1 MLPIK
6 DFTAQPRSIF
16 EGDAAGSVSTDA
28 LLGLTKTIEQD
39 RRGAGKGAPKSQ
51 AKQQKAVRLL
61 KTGLQALSRKEYA
74 AASTKIEQALELDK
88 GIVLAWRMLAFAFE
102 QQGEFSKAFTAYEAA
117 ARLEPDDVT
126 LLRNVG
132 QLAYRLG
139 KLDLAEKLLERFL
152 TSDPGDEEVINSLAA
167 VLRDQNRYGDAIELL
182 RGVIVRYPE
191 RPRLWNTLGTVLSES
206 GDAAGAGVF
215 YNEAL
220 RLDPAFHQA
229 RHNRA
234 YFFTVLDDPEKA
246 IEEMEIAAQGFTNPK
261 DVASVRLAKAL
272 TQFLIG
278 DLVGGFESY
287 EARFDGSTDEDTRF
301 AGYGKRWEVDDDL
314 HGKNLLIYGEQGL
327 GDEVLFANVVNDTLD
342 AIGPDGRLF
351 LAVEPRLVSLFQ
363 RSFPRAVV
371 LAYRAL
377 RQFKTVS
384 MTVNLGNPDPQIDFW
399 TPLGSLFRR
408 FRTSLATFP
417 QDSGYL
423 VPDPQRVA
431 HWRQVLEA
439 SGPGPYVGVLWKSL
453 KMGGA
458 RQRHYSPFELWS
470 PVLENPSLRFVNL
483 QYGDTVEDL
492 AAAKTRGLDIWTPP
506 GINLMTDIDDLS
518 ALCSALDV
526 VIGPSTATTNVAG
539 AVGARLYNIAGPG
552 WWTGFGSDHAPC
564 YPSARVFRAEGFDQ
578 WGEVMQQIAKA
589 LDEEILP
596 DRHGERVM
604 ADAL

>member
-6 DFTAQPRSIF
+6 DITARPRSIV
-16 EGDAAGSVSTDA
+16 EGAAAGSVS
-28 LLGLTKTIEQD
+28 
-39 RRGAGKGAPKSQ
+39 APKSQ
-51 AKQQKAVRLL
+51 AKHQKAVRLL
-61 KTGLQALSRKEYA
+61 KTGLEALSRKEYA
-74 AASTKIEQALELDK
+74 IASTKIEQSLELDK

-132 QLAYRLG
+132 QLAYQLG
-139 KLDLAEKLLERFL
+139 KLDLAEKLFERFL
-152 TSDPGDEEVINSLAA
+152 ASDPGDEDVTDSLAV
-167 VLRDQNRYGDAIELL
+167 VLRDQNRYGDAIGLL
-182 RGVIVRYPE
+182 RGAIGRNPE
-191 RPRLWNTLGTVLSES
+191 NPRLWNTLGTVLSES

-215 YNEAL
+215 YDEAL
-220 RLDPAFHQA
+220 RLDPDFHQA

-234 YFFTVLDDPEKA
+234 CFFTVLDDPKKA
-246 IEEMEIAAQGFTNPK
+246 IEEMEIAEQGFAHPK
-261 DVASVRLAKAL
+261 DVATARLAKAL
-272 TQFLIG
+272 TQFLAG

-287 EARFDGSTDEDTRF
+287 EVRFDESLAEASRF

-377 RQFKTVS
+377 REFKTIS
-384 MTVNLGNPDPQIDFW
+384 KTVDLGDPQPQIDFW
-399 TPLGSLFRR
+399 TPLGCLFRR
-408 FRTSLATFP
+408 FRTSLAAFP
-417 QDSGYL
+417 QESSYL
-423 VPDPQRVA
+423 VADPQRVA

-470 PVLENPSLRFVNL
+470 PILENPNLRFVNL
-483 QYGDTVEDL
+483 QYGDAAEDL
-492 AAAKTRGLDIWTPP
+492 AAAKARGLDIWTLP
-506 GINLMTDIDDLS
+506 GINLMTDIDDLA

-526 VIGPSTATTNVAG
+526 VIGPSTVTTNIAG
-539 AVGARLYNIAGPG
+539 AVGTRSCIIAGPG

-564 YPSARVFRAEGFDQ
+564 YPSTRVFRAAGFDR

-596 DRHGERVM
+596 
-604 ADAL
+604 AAA

>member
-1 MLPIK
+1 LVLPIK
-6 DFTAQPRSIF
+6 DFTARPRSIL
-16 EGDAAGSVSTDA
+16 EGGAAGSVSTDA

-39 RRGAGKGAPKSQ
+39 RRGADKGSPKSQ

-61 KTGLQALSRKEYA
+61 KTGLKALSRKEYA
-74 AASTKIEQALELDK
+74 TASTKIEQALELDK
-88 GIVLAWRMLAFAFE
+88 GMVLAWRMLAFAFE
-102 QQGEFSKAFTAYEAA
+102 QQGEFSKAFTAYEAV

-126 LLRNVG
+126 LLRKVG

-139 KLDLAEKLLERFL
+139 KLDLAEKLFERFL
-152 TSDPGDEEVINSLAA
+152 ASDPGDEEVTNSLAV

-182 RGVIVRYPE
+182 RGVIGRYPE

-206 GDAAGAGVF
+206 GDAAGAVVF
-215 YNEAL
+215 YDEAL
-220 RLDPAFHQA
+220 RLDPAFHLA

-234 YFFTVLDDPEKA
+234 CFFTVLDDPEKA

-261 DVASVRLAKAL
+261 DVAAGRLAKAL
-272 TQFLIG
+272 TQFLVG

-287 EARFDGSTDEDTRF
+287 EARFDESTGEATRF

-377 RQFKTVS
+377 REFKTIS
-384 MTVNLGNPDPQIDFW
+384 MTVNLGDPHPQIDFW

-417 QDSGYL
+417 KDSGYL

-453 KMGGA
+453 KMGGG

-470 PVLENPSLRFVNL
+470 PILENPSLRFVNL
-483 QYGDTVEDL
+483 QYGDAAEDL

-539 AVGARLYNIAGPG
+539 AVGTRICIIAGPG

-564 YPSARVFRAEGFDQ
+564 YPSARVFRAGGFDQ

-604 ADAL
+604 A

>member
-6 DFTAQPRSIF
+6 DFTARPRSIL
-16 EGDAAGSVSTDA
+16 EGGAAGSVSTDA

-39 RRGAGKGAPKSQ
+39 RRGADKGSPKSQ

-61 KTGLQALSRKEYA
+61 KTGLKALSRKEYA
-74 AASTKIEQALELDK
+74 TASTKIEQALELDK
-88 GIVLAWRMLAFAFE
+88 GMVLAWRMLAFAFE
-102 QQGEFSKAFTAYEAA
+102 QQGEFSKAFTAYEAV

-126 LLRNVG
+126 LLRKVG

-139 KLDLAEKLLERFL
+139 KLDLAEKLFERFL
-152 TSDPGDEEVINSLAA
+152 ASDPGDEEVTNSLAV

-182 RGVIVRYPE
+182 RGVIGRYPE

-206 GDAAGAGVF
+206 GDAAGAVVF
-215 YNEAL
+215 YDEAL
-220 RLDPAFHQA
+220 RLDPAFHLA

-234 YFFTVLDDPEKA
+234 CFFTVLDDPEKA

-261 DVASVRLAKAL
+261 DVAAGRLAKAL
-272 TQFLIG
+272 TQFLVG

-287 EARFDGSTDEDTRF
+287 EARFDESTGEATRF

-377 RQFKTVS
+377 REFKTIS
-384 MTVNLGNPDPQIDFW
+384 MTVNLGDPHPQIDFW

-417 QDSGYL
+417 KDSGYL

-453 KMGGA
+453 KMGGG

-470 PVLENPSLRFVNL
+470 PILENPSLRFVNL
-483 QYGDTVEDL
+483 QYGDAAEDL

-539 AVGARLYNIAGPG
+539 AVGTRICIIAGPG

-564 YPSARVFRAEGFDQ
+564 YPSARVFRAGGFDQ

-604 ADAL
+604 A

>member
-1 MLPIK
+1 MRPIK
-6 DFTAQPRSIF
+6 DITVRPRSTL
-16 EGDAAGSVSTDA
+16 EGRAAGSVSMDA
-28 LLGLTKTIEQD
+28 LLGFTKAIEQD

-51 AKQQKAVRLL
+51 AEQQKAVRLL
-61 KTGLQALSRKEYA
+61 KVAQKALSQKEYA
-74 AASTKIEQALELDK
+74 TASTKIEQALELDK
-88 GIVLAWRMLAFAFE
+88 SIVVAWRMLAFAFE
-102 QQGEFSKAFTAYEAA
+102 QQAEFSKAFTAYETA
-117 ARLEPDDVT
+117 ARLAPDDVT
-126 LLRNVG
+126 LLRDVG

-139 KLDLAEKLLERFL
+139 KLDLAEKLFERFL
-152 TSDPGDEEVINSLAA
+152 AGAPDDEDVTNSQAA
-167 VLRDQNRYGDAIELL
+167 VFRDQNRYGDAIELL
-182 RGVIVRYPE
+182 RGVIGRSPE

-215 YNEAL
+215 YDEAL
-220 RLDPAFHQA
+220 RLDPAFHLA

-234 YFFTVLDDPEKA
+234 YFFTVIDDPEKA
-246 IEEMEIAAQGFTNPK
+246 IEEMEIAAQGFTDPR
-261 DVASVRLAKAL
+261 DAAAARLAKAF
-272 TQFLIG
+272 TQFLVG
-278 DLVGGFESY
+278 DLVGGLESY
-287 EARFDGSTDEDTRF
+287 EARFDARPDEDICF
-301 AGYGKRWEVDDDL
+301 AGYGKRWEVDDEL
-314 HGKNLLIYGEQGL
+314 HGKTLLIYGEQGL
-327 GDEVLFANVVNDTLD
+327 GDEVLFANVVNDALD

-377 RQFKTVS
+377 REFKTIS
-384 MTVNLGNPDPQIDFW
+384 ITVNLGDPHPQIDLW

-408 FRTSLATFP
+408 FRTSLAAFP

-423 VPDPQRVA
+423 VPEPQRVA

-483 QYGDTVEDL
+483 QYGDAVDDL
-492 AAAKTRGLDIWTPP
+492 AAAKARGLDIWTPP

-518 ALCSALDV
+518 ALCAALDV
-526 VIGPSTATTNVAG
+526 VIGPSTATTNIAG
-539 AVGARLYNIAGPG
+539 AVGTRLCIIAGPG

-564 YPSARVFRAEGFDQ
+564 YPSARVFRAGGFDQ
-578 WGEVMQQIAKA
+578 WGEVMQKIAKA
-589 LDEEILP
+589 LDQEILP

-604 ADAL
+604 A